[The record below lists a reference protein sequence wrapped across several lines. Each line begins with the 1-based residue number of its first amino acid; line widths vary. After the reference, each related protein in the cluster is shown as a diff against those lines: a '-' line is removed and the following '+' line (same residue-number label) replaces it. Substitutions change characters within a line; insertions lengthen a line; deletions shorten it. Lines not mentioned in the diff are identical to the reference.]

1 MLRTPQLKL
10 TDLFFIFEVTR
21 CSVPLTSLPGIWQ
34 PTLFIK
40 HLKEENKGALDI
52 LELNTTAGFNVNRK
66 SISDITI
73 SCPMNFAK
81 FPFDDQKC
89 AFRMILDETL
99 DFNVTLRTKKIA
111 LPFQMFG
118 HGFKPS
124 EQSYRYKV

>member
-1 MLRTPQLKL
+1 M
-10 TDLFFIFEVTR
+10 
-21 CSVPLTSLPGIWQ
+21 
-34 PTLFIK
+34 
-40 HLKEENKGALDI
+40 KEENKGALDI

-89 AFRMILDETL
+89 AFRMILDENL
-99 DFNVTLRTKKIA
+99 DSNVTLRTKHIA
-111 LPFQMFG
+111 LAFQMFG
-118 HGFKPS
+118 PGFKPS

>member
-1 MLRTPQLKL
+1 M
-10 TDLFFIFEVTR
+10 
-21 CSVPLTSLPGIWQ
+21 PLTSLPEIWQ
-34 PTLFIK
+34 PTIFIK
-40 HLKEENKGALDI
+40 HLKEEKKGALDI
-52 LELNTTAGFNVNRK
+52 LELNKTVGFNLNRK

-99 DFNVTLRTKKIA
+99 DSNVTLRTKKIA
-111 LPFQMFG
+111 LPYQMFG